1 VNRLVRVLTV
11 AGLLAVGGVAIATA
25 PSDDTIVAPFLV
37 RGEIGKPIGSRL
49 ATVVV
54 SDVGVARELDL
65 SYAYDPDFGEPAPDT
80 ASAGVWIVVSLDV
93 TATYTSID
101 FGNAEVRIA
110 GVRYRASTVLPDPD
124 LPTFAFDPGVT
135 VRGSI
140 VFELPA
146 DAVRSAGAARAD
158 LVFLPRL
165 VPALDTVATVRVDL
179 RTLPVDDVAVV
190 EGAHAVD
197 GRAGRDG

>member
-1 VNRLVRVLTV
+1 MNRLVRVLTV

-146 DAVRSAGAARAD
+146 DDA
-158 LVFLPRL
+158 LRL
-165 VPALDTVATVRVDL
+165 
-179 RTLPVDDVAVV
+179 
-190 EGAHAVD
+190 EAHAVAVEGHGLLQVVD
-197 GRAGRDG
+197 AEGDEGDAWFHAFALGIE

>member
-1 VNRLVRVLTV
+1 VNRLTASLTV
-11 AGLLAVGGVAIATA
+11 VGLLAVGGVAVATA

-37 RGEIGKPIGSRL
+37 RGEPGEPIASRL

-54 SDVGVARELDL
+54 NDVAVARELDL

-80 ASAGVWIVVSLDV
+80 RSAGVWIVVSLDV
-93 TATYTSID
+93 TATHKSIEL
-101 FGNAEVRIA
+101 GNSEVRID

-124 LPTFAFDPGVT
+124 LPSFAFDPGVT

-146 DAVRSAGAARAD
+146 AAVRSAAASDAD

-165 VPALDTVATVRVDL
+165 VPALDTVPTLRVDL
-179 RTLPVDDVAVV
+179 RAIHVDAVAVV
-190 EGAHAVD
+190 DEARAVDSTDGAH
-197 GRAGRDG
+197 G